1 MTGKITFRTD
11 GESHDMKISSWQRS
25 NVSPSTKLTVEE
37 TRQMT
42 EHNPLKT
49 AREAL
54 EAAPIIGLWEDAE
67 AFKVRQDNWLETK
80 YREALAALETNDD

>member
-1 MTGKITFRTD
+1 MND
-11 GESHDMKISSWQRS
+11 
-25 NVSPSTKLTVEE
+25 
-37 TRQMT
+37 T
-42 EHNPLKT
+42 EQKALAL

-80 YREALAALETNDD
+80 YRDALAALKARGLTITTIEKD